1 MKILIVEDE
10 ATLLETVEQR
20 LRKDGFTTFTAVSAE
35 EATRLFRLVK
45 PDLVF
50 LDIMLPQRSGFDF
63 ARLVRRD
70 SNVPIIFASA
80 RTAEEDRIQGFE
92 LGADDYITKPYS
104 LAEVSARVK
113 SILRRST
120 GDTPGEVI
128 ECGDLR
134 VDPRTH
140 ETWLNGVKLALSPKE
155 FALLHFLARNPGQVF
170 SREALLD
177 RVWGQDAYVT
187 SRTVDVH
194 IRWLR
199 EKVEETSS
207 RPRRIIT
214 IRGIGYK
221 FAG

>member
-20 LRKDGFTTFTAVSAE
+20 LRKDGFTTFTATSAE

-45 PDLVF
+45 PDLIF

-70 SNVPIIFASA
+70 SNVPIVFASA
-80 RTAEEDRIQGFE
+80 RTAEEDRISGFE

-113 SILRRST
+113 SILRRAT
-120 GDTPGEVI
+120 GDSPGDVI
-128 ECGDLR
+128 EAGDLR

-140 ETWLNGVKLALSPKE
+140 ETWVRGEKQALSPKE

-170 SREALLD
+170 SRETLLD
-177 RVWGQDAYVT
+177 RVWGQDAYVS

-199 EKVEETSS
+199 EKVEETAS
-207 RPRRIIT
+207 RPKRILT

-221 FAG
+221 FVG